1 MRTTARFG
9 SRSIHRIA
17 FAEAIRHTF
26 ISADCEHEAMSSG
39 IPLRKYGISQYPPAT
54 PFIGQSSVH
63 DKLETFLSDT
73 QDDGPGNY
81 FIFGDWGTGKSRIG
95 HQIIAEAVDT
105 DVDWW
110 VEEDGTFVNQP
121 ILDQVSPNIFPIKLP
136 LPDFVDDIDA
146 DTAALTAFNRGIER
160 LITSDDRIYADLR
173 TELDAR
179 GVVVSDLRRI
189 MESGQPS
196 TQQMKNYLEIFYSSS
211 EIDRLVLIIDEVE
224 DIDTVSEQAPGELSG
239 EGVSRTRLRLFL
251 QGLKR
256 MVNPE
261 HELYDGAFN
270 VSLLLLSTLNIRK
283 EMEDIGGFDRRNY
296 SVEIEQPT
304 VDEALV
310 LMQRLRDQYNQIQ
323 FSDEAAKALFFAA
336 YNNFGWFFS
345 TLYLLLVHQEHPGRE
360 YDEIIR
366 SAPGAFDIL
375 FNREVTQEIENHSEV
390 SKPIREEILDIA
402 YRLVPTHLSEV
413 DVDVDELV
421 GYESP
426 SVIRPVGYLTPVEI
440 SLPGLKQRLLKDYG
454 FSERTQN
461 GEPLLIY
468 QGDQISVR
476 SLYDALTVFQAGD
489 ERLLLYHDEDDLRE
503 LAKFVSKGDLAED
516 TAAQLVQ
523 FFSDIQDQSPSF
535 IGPTI
540 QFLTRWSNRWQT
552 QDEILQWLRDADKWS
567 LLNEA
572 YRDIQ
577 GRGDDELLRGFLF
590 ARFEHLRS
598 SDATLSADS
607 DIPIP
612 NFKFDISRDDLASA
626 APGDDGVGLVCPES
640 GRTTQKVKSALTN
653 LKGQSDWPLVY
664 LLFQSDSDRR
674 NVMETVN
681 QTFPHFS
688 KLVLPHTVDQIAGDE
703 KFYKRFSF
711 LNQEYDGS
719 IVFEEDD
726 LNGFGRDRL
735 RERKEK
741 ARTED
746 VEIFDQRRE
755 DGWFLKPLLPRNLQ
769 GEVREYI
776 IKGVNHFADGAK
788 ELQDGSF
795 RGNESDR
802 IGRIWDKYRED
813 QDELLTLV
821 TENNELVVPRELTRI
836 MWIIER
842 ASKPVAPSTLAGR
855 LLYDSDYRADPVEVA
870 GNILHVLRGIGA
882 LAEDDGGFLIS
893 DDSYL
898 ETRISKT
905 RKKLNTQRGGDDKR
919 LNEIKEILFEP
930 VLAQFSVRAPQLD
943 AYEEEL
949 NKKEAE
955 LEAYS
960 FDLLTDPEPGAE
972 WYEQIRFSRDVH
984 ELSNKGYDP
993 QHEFSDADG
1002 GPHPAEQIPKDGDFE
1017 EFSRCYRIGYLYW
1030 LQNVVNTFE
1039 SKVVDKLEAKQQ
1051 KLSTTYVTCRGES
1064 FPTEV
1069 MSDLLKIMETDVKR
1083 EEVKLGDELEEP
1095 TNGSFYKH
1103 LQVPQLG
1110 SVFDRMTWY
1119 NTAIVDED
1127 RDDDP
1132 WTRYIETHSDMAEA
1146 LDLWP
1151 DVKETKED
1159 TEAFLEESRFEDDL
1173 LDRDLSPE
1181 GSELTES
1188 ISGQWD
1194 LLEDACEDPKQKLGG
1209 LSLERLEE
1217 TVHTIL
1223 IWLPEIRSHC
1233 DTVKQESL
1241 DALAEEREAL
1251 RYEEL
1256 DRLCDRTLETHDIDL
1271 SVIDD
1276 QDRWIDREDKI
1287 EELEQE
1293 IEERGKE
1300 ILRSTITGG
1309 DKLWEFYK
1317 QLTDDMVNQTHITSE
1332 TYSEAQQRKLN
1343 LLAEGGIIDVT
1354 EITHYDITLE

>member
-1 MRTTARFG
+1 
-9 SRSIHRIA
+9 
-17 FAEAIRHTF
+17 
-26 ISADCEHEAMSSG
+26 MSSG
-39 IPLRKYGISQYPPAT
+39 IPLRKYGVSQYPPET

-63 DKLETFLSDT
+63 DKLETFLSDVE
-73 QDDGPGNY
+73 DDDPGNY

-105 DVDWW
+105 DVNWW
-110 VEEDGTFVNQP
+110 VEDDGSFVDQP
-121 ILDQVSPNIFPIKLP
+121 ILDQVSPDIFPIMLP
-136 LPDFVDDIDA
+136 LPDFIDDIDA
-146 DTAALTAFNRGIER
+146 DTAALTAFNRGVER
-160 LITSDDRIYADLR
+160 LITSDDRIFADLR
-173 TELDAR
+173 AELDAR
-179 GVVVSDLRRI
+179 GVDVSDLRRV
-189 MESGQPS
+189 MESGQS
-196 TQQMKNYLEIFYSSS
+196 ATQQMKNYLEIFYSSS
-211 EIDRLVLIIDEVE
+211 GIDRLVLIVDEVE

-239 EGVSRTRLRLFL
+239 GGVSRTRLRLFL

-270 VSLLLLSTLNIRK
+270 VSLLLLCTLNIRE
-283 EMEDIGGFDRRNY
+283 EMEDIGGFKRRNY

-310 LMQRLRDQYNQIQ
+310 LMQRLRDQYDQIQ

-345 TLYLLLVHQEHPGRE
+345 TLYLLVVHQEQPGQE

-366 SAPGAFDIL
+366 SAAGAFDIL

-390 SKPIREEILDIA
+390 SEPIRQEVLDTT
-402 YRLVPTHLSEV
+402 YRLVPTPVSEV

-426 SVIRPVGYLTPVEI
+426 SVTRPVGYLTPVDI

-461 GEPLLIY
+461 GERLLIY
-468 QGDQISVR
+468 QGDQISIQ

-489 ERLLLYHDEDDLRE
+489 ERLLLYHDEDDLSE

-523 FFSDIQDQSPSF
+523 FFSDIQEQSPSF

-552 QDEILQWLRDADKWS
+552 QDEILQWLRNADKWS
-567 LLNEA
+567 LLNDA

-598 SDATLSADS
+598 PDATLSADS
-607 DIPIP
+607 DIPIS
-612 NFKFDISRDDLASA
+612 NFKFDLTRDNLASA
-626 APGDDGVGLVCPES
+626 ALGDDGVGLVCPES
-640 GRTTQKVKSALTN
+640 GQTTQKVKDTLTK
-653 LKGQSDWPLVY
+653 LKGQSDWSLVY
-664 LLFQSDSDRR
+664 LLFQSDSERR

-688 KLVLPHTVDQIAGDE
+688 KFVHPHTVDQIAGDK

-711 LNQEYDGS
+711 LNQENDGS
-719 IVFEEDD
+719 IIFEEED

-735 RERKEK
+735 RERQEK

-746 VEIFDQRRE
+746 VEILDQRRE
-755 DGWFLKPLLPRNLQ
+755 DGWFLNPLLPRNLQ
-769 GEVREYI
+769 GEVRDYI

-802 IGRIWDKYRED
+802 IGRVWDKYRKD

-821 TENNELVVPRELTRI
+821 TEDNELVVPRELTRI

-842 ASKPVAPSTLAGR
+842 ATKPVTPSTLAGQ

-870 GNILHVLRGIGA
+870 ENILHVLRGIGA
-882 LAEDDGGFLIS
+882 LAEDDGGFVIS

-898 ETRISKT
+898 EKRISKT
-905 RKKLNTQRGGDDKR
+905 RKKLNTQRGGGDKR
-919 LNEIKEILFEP
+919 LDEIKEVLFEP

-943 AYEEEL
+943 AYEEDLNDVEEEL
-949 NKKEAE
+949 G
-955 LEAYS
+955 AYS
-960 FDLLTDPEPGAE
+960 FDLLIDPDPGPE
-972 WYEQIRFSRDVH
+972 WYEQTRFARSVR
-984 ELSNKGYDP
+984 ELCNKGYDP
-993 QHEFSDADG
+993 QHEFSNADG
-1002 GPHPAEQIPKDGDFE
+1002 GPHPAEQIPKDGNFE
-1017 EFSRCYRIGYLYW
+1017 EYSRCYRIGYLYW
-1030 LQNVVNTFE
+1030 LQNVITAFE
-1039 SKVVDKLEAKQQ
+1039 SEAVDELEEKQQ
-1051 KLSTTYVTCRGES
+1051 KLSTTYETCRGEL

-1069 MSDLLKIMETDVKR
+1069 MSDLLRTMKTDVRR
-1083 EEVKLGDELEEP
+1083 EEVQLDDELEEP

-1103 LQVPQLG
+1103 LQVPQLK

-1119 NTAIVDED
+1119 NTAIVEED

-1132 WTRYIETHSDMAEA
+1132 WTRYVKTHSNMAEA

-1151 DVKETKED
+1151 DVKGTKED

-1173 LDRDLSPE
+1173 LNRDLSPE

-1188 ISGQWD
+1188 LSGQWN
-1194 LLEDACEDPKQKLGG
+1194 LLEEACEDPKQKLGG
-1209 LSLERLEE
+1209 LSLERFEE

-1223 IWLPEIRSHC
+1223 VWLPEIRSHC
-1233 DTVKQESL
+1233 DSVKQESI
-1241 DALAEEREAL
+1241 DALEEKREAL

-1256 DRLCDRTLETHDIDL
+1256 DRLSDRTSETHDIDL

-1293 IEERGKE
+1293 IEQRGKE
-1300 ILRSTITGG
+1300 ILRSTIKGG
-1309 DKLWEFYK
+1309 NKLWEFYK
-1317 QLTDDMVNQTHITSE
+1317 QLSDEVENQEPITSV
-1332 TYSEAQQRKLN
+1332 TYSKAQRNKLE
-1343 LLAEGGIIDVT
+1343 LLAEGGIIGVT
-1354 EITHYDITLE
+1354 EKTHYDITLD